1 MSKPSKIIQHDITVP
16 KQTAINA
23 LEEACQTLGEFSRAE
38 LKQFFTKGAVWLTSN
53 GQKPQRMRR
62 VKKALKQGDRIE
74 FYYNPDVLSAH
85 VTAPTLIL
93 DNVQYSVW
101 FKPRG
106 MLSQGSKWGD
116 HTALY
121 RWVEMHY
128 RADNESQSRQAWLV
142 HRLDRATA
150 GLQLLAHSKKMAQ
163 TLTHLFESRQ
173 IQKRYQ
179 AIVHGHFPSEQ
190 QTFKNPIDERS
201 ATTHAQLL
209 HYDASH
215 NLSLLEVEIET
226 GRKHQIRKHLS
237 QANYPILG
245 DRMYG
250 DENLDNATNTE
261 RPNLQLTAYYLA
273 FTCPITQQ
281 LIEIQLDKTQLDFIT
296 LPESL

>member
-1 MSKPSKIIQHDITVP
+1 MSKPSQIIQHDITVP
-16 KQTAINA
+16 KQTAIDA
-23 LEEACQTLGEFSRAE
+23 LDEACQKIGEFSRAE

-53 GQKPQRMRR
+53 GQKPQRVRR
-62 VKKALKQGDRIE
+62 VKKPLKQGDRIE
-74 FYYNPDVLSAH
+74 CYYNPDVLNAH

-93 DNVQYSVW
+93 DNVQYSIW

-121 RWVEMHY
+121 RWVEMNY
-128 RADNESQSRQAWLV
+128 RAENESQSRQAWLV

-163 TLTHLFESRQ
+163 TLTHLFETRQ

-179 AIVHGHFPSEQ
+179 AIVHGQFSNER
-190 QTFKNPIDERS
+190 QTFNHPIDERS

-209 HYDASH
+209 QYDASH

-245 DRMYG
+245 DRLYG
-250 DENLDNATNTE
+250 DEALDNTYHTE

-273 FTCPITQQ
+273 FTCPITQKT
-281 LIEIQLDKTQLDFIT
+281 ISIQLDKTQLDFIPLT
-296 LPESL
+296 EPL